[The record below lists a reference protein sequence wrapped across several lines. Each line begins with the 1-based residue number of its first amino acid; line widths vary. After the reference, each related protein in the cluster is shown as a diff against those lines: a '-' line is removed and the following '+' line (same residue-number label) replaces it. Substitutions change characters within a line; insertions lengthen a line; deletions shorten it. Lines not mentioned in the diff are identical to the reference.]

1 MKQAPLPCPPPARYR
16 RRFFFFFRSS
26 SFHETPKTHS
36 TINKS
41 GEFCRGMLS
50 LCGGCEGPPC
60 LCAQTTSDTVTNR
73 GTNCQPTS
81 KERGHVRVDVPR
93 PGTERE
99 IAQQRGT
106 KPAGKHLARVLVWT
120 TGCQDTE
127 LIPKTDKLGQTAT
140 KKGGDKVP
148 CNALSLKKTESI

>member
-1 MKQAPLPCPPPARYR
+1 
-16 RRFFFFFRSS
+16 
-26 SFHETPKTHS
+26 
-36 TINKS
+36 
-41 GEFCRGMLS
+41 MLS
-50 LCGGCEGPPC
+50 LCGGCEAPPSC

-99 IAQQRGT
+99 ITQQRGT
-106 KPAGKHLARVLVWT
+106 EPAGKHLARVLVWT
-120 TGCQDTE
+120 TSCQDTE

-140 KKGGDKVP
+140 KKKGGGARCHVMPFPSNRLNPFKSSGEDFLKRTKAHVQP
-148 CNALSLKKTESI
+148 RVGEGGICQRLLRLSSSSL